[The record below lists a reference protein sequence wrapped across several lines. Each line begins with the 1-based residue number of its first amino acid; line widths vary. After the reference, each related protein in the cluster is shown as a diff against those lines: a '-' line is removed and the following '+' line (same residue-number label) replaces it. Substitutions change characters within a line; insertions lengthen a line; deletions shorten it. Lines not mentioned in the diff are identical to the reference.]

1 MLESGDHPSRP
12 RKIALI
18 GNFLPRQCGI
28 ATFTSDLL
36 AALSEENPAGDHF
49 AVVMNDIPEGYRY
62 PGQVR
67 FEVNQRVLAEYR
79 LAADFL
85 NMNRVEVVCLQ
96 HEFGIFGGDNGVHI
110 LDLLGGLRMPLVTTL
125 HSVIQAPTQGQMT
138 VTKRIAQLSDRL
150 VVMSRKAEQILE
162 TIYGV
167 PAEKNRP
174 DSPRHSRRAV
184 CRSQFLQGPIRRRR
198 SQGDFDLRLA
208 LSGQGRRDDD
218 RRLAGGGQAAPA
230 GRLYCFRSDPSAREK
245 GAGRSLP
252 PLASAPRPGTG
263 CRRPCDFSQSLRRFE
278 GIVRVS
284 RRGGHLRHALSE
296 PGADRFG
303 DVGSLTEKCRT
314 SR

>member
-125 HSVIQAPTQGQMT
+125 QPRSGRV
-138 VTKRIAQLSDRL
+138 RDR
-150 VVMSRKAEQILE
+150 ADPE
-162 TIYGV
+162 
-167 PAEKNRP
+167 
-174 DSPRHSRRAV
+174 
-184 CRSQFLQGPIRRRR
+184 
-198 SQGDFDLRLA
+198 GD
-208 LSGQGRRDDD
+208 
-218 RRLAGGGQAAPA
+218 
-230 GRLYCFRSDPSAREK
+230 
-245 GAGRSLP
+245 
-252 PLASAPRPGTG
+252 
-263 CRRPCDFSQSLRRFE
+263 
-278 GIVRVS
+278 
-284 RRGGHLRHALSE
+284 
-296 PGADRFG
+296 
-303 DVGSLTEKCRT
+303 GS
-314 SR
+314 